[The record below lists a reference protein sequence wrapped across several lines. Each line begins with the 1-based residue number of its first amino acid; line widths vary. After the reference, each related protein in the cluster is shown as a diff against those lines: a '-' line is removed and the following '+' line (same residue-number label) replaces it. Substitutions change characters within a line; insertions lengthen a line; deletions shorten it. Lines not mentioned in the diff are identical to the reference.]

1 MMRSTKSIRTAK
13 IGSIMMAAALSAMGV
28 SLILFP
34 EVSATTLC
42 YVLGGLL
49 AAYGIIKVVGYFS
62 KDLYRLAFQY
72 DLAYG
77 ALLAAVGLIMLLHPE
92 GFIAVLY
99 IVMGIL
105 FLADGLFKI
114 QMAIDAKR
122 FGVGKWWLI
131 IALAALTGLVGLLL
145 ILRPFEGAKAV
156 MILLGISL
164 LAEGVL
170 SISVALCTV
179 KIIKHQQPDVIEA
192 IYTETKGD
200 QEV

>member
-1 MMRSTKSIRTAK
+1 
-13 IGSIMMAAALSAMGV
+13 MAVYFDSEFQTLRYEALEA
-28 SLILFP
+28 
-34 EVSATTLC
+34 C
-42 YVLGGLL
+42 LL
-49 AAYGIIKVVGYFS
+49 YTS
-62 KDLYRLAFQY
+62 QY

-105 FLADGLFKI
+105 FLADGLFKT

-131 IALAALTGLVGLLL
+131 IALAALTGLAGLLL
-145 ILRPFEGAKAV
+145 ILRPFDGAKAV

-164 LAEGVL
+164 L
-170 SISVALCTV
+170 
-179 KIIKHQQPDVIEA
+179 DVYKRQA
-192 IYTETKGD
+192 
-200 QEV
+200 